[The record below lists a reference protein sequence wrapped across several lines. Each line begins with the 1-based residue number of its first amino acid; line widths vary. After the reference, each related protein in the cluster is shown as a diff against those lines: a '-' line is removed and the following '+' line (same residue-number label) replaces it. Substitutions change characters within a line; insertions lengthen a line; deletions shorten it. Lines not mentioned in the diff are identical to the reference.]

1 MLEKLDDLSDLKE
14 GFFCCKIKLQGDD
27 NVQSKQ
33 TKKFEIEN
41 KDYQFDFQ
49 TFERCVKQY
58 AYNNSIRPTK
68 VLELMAEF
76 TNVTLSATKQWY
88 YQKNGP
94 SDITIIQKVA
104 EFLGVT
110 DYMLLM
116 KETME
121 RTDMINLNS
130 LQYASVKRIY
140 DSIIDFLNDFY
151 NTDGFTG
158 ELWYKFV
165 REGSSDPED
174 DIYDYAINKIKE
186 VNVVLQKEYFYLRN
200 TSLYT
205 ELSEYVDNDLYD
217 IFDGKLG
224 YAYRFEAIPDGNPTT
239 EDDYNKALKRL
250 NEIIETYIVC

>member
-14 GFFCCKIKLQGDD
+14 SFFCCKIKLQGDD

-41 KDYQFDFQ
+41 IDYQFDFQ
-49 TFERCVKQY
+49 TFERSVKQY

-68 VLELMAEF
+68 VLELLSEF
-76 TNVTLSATKQWY
+76 ANVTLSATKQWY
-88 YQKNGP
+88 YQNNGP

-104 EFLGVT
+104 EFLDVM
-110 DYMLLM
+110 DYMILM
-116 KETME
+116 KKMTE

-158 ELWYKFV
+158 GLWYKFV
-165 REGSSDPED
+165 REGSTDPED
-174 DIYDYAINKIKE
+174 DIYDYAIDKIKE

-200 TSLYT
+200 TSLYA

-239 EDDYNKALKRL
+239 EDDYNIALKRL
-250 NEIIETYIVC
+250 NEIIETYIIC